1 MGILIDT
8 SVLVAL
14 ERGDHDLSLSLD
26 ADEEYHVSVVSA
38 AELLHGVHRA
48 TGKRA
53 QARSAYV
60 EGLLA
65 VLPVLSLD
73 LTVARAYA
81 QASAALA
88 KAGNPVDTNDLWI
101 GATAIAHGLEVL
113 ASDGDFDRIPGVR
126 RSAGVRRDAGGAGR
140 GTR

>member
-1 MGILIDT
+1 VGVLIDT

-14 ERGDHDLSLSLD
+14 ERGDHDVDTSLD
-26 ADEEYHVSVVSA
+26 ADEEYHVSVVTA

-53 QARSAYV
+53 QGRSAYV

-65 VLPVLSLD
+65 GIAVLPID

-88 KAGNPVDTNDLWI
+88 KAGTPVDANDLWI

-126 RSAGVRRDAGGAGR
+126 RCASA
-140 GTR
+140 